1 MKLMKATAAETAVK
15 SIFNEMIPLDDVFQ
29 NILVI
34 QTPFVNQ
41 KGNALRQN
49 IRNTG
54 FETFAQL
61 RRQCPV
67 TLTIE

>member
-1 MKLMKATAAETAVK
+1 MKLMKATAAATAVK
-15 SIFNEMIPLDDVFQ
+15 SIFNEMILLDDVFQ

-41 KGNALRQN
+41 MGNALRQN
-49 IRNTG
+49 IRKTG

-67 TLTIE
+67 ALTIA